1 VVVNG
6 LVRPTGVEASG
17 NPFPAS
23 PSLPVVQM
31 TRPSAWRCPG
41 PLPVGKGHQ
50 SSSISIVNAGRSTVG
65 VIVTVSRT
73 GGATGG
79 AVEANS
85 LSRARL
91 EVRGRS
97 QSVLRLT
104 KEGPAGFAAVSVESD
119 GGGIG
124 VAESIVG
131 GRTIGGPVLVSSPC
145 SLGAAAQGYIAAGS
159 TYLLSNVRL
168 SLYNPDATPAVVN
181 VSVSTGSAMTAPSAF
196 QGLVVPATG
205 LAVLDLRRW
214 VPQRSSVAVTATA
227 VSGDVVVGALE
238 STRASV
244 AVASFSKA
252 ERRIKHLRL
261 IGTSLLVGPEYGLG
275 HWSFALGPSSRRI
288 SSTFSVFNPGSRSVL
303 VSVAPPGRTGAA
315 AALSAEVPG
324 GGVVDFATPI
334 GVGGAAPGTVT
345 VSAHGNAPIVVAR
358 LSTRIGEAAL
368 EELSGTA
375 GTAGP
380 RDDWLLP
387 GAVVTA
393 RFGDVLTL
401 ANPGTRPAIVTVIEL
416 VSRPGATVRLGVV
429 ALRAGAEVALDLG
442 SVLSDAPAFAVELSA
457 TRPILAEQLF
467 TPFKGLTTAA
477 GGIPVGG

>member
-1 VVVNG
+1 
-6 LVRPTGVEASG
+6 
-17 NPFPAS
+17 
-23 PSLPVVQM
+23 M
-31 TRPSAWRCPG
+31 
-41 PLPVGKGHQ
+41 
-50 SSSISIVNAGRSTVG
+50 
-65 VIVTVSRT
+65 
-73 GGATGG
+73 
-79 AVEANS
+79 
-85 LSRARL
+85 
-91 EVRGRS
+91 
-97 QSVLRLT
+97 
-104 KEGPAGFAAVSVESD
+104 
-119 GGGIG
+119 
-124 VAESIVG
+124 
-131 GRTIGGPVLVSSPC
+131 
-145 SLGAAAQGYIAAGS
+145 
-159 TYLLSNVRL
+159 
-168 SLYNPDATPAVVN
+168 
-181 VSVSTGSAMTAPSAF
+181 
-196 QGLVVPATG
+196 
-205 LAVLDLRRW
+205 
-214 VPQRSSVAVTATA
+214 
-227 VSGDVVVGALE
+227 
-238 STRASV
+238 
-244 AVASFSKA
+244 
-252 ERRIKHLRL
+252 
-261 IGTSLLVGPEYGLG
+261 LVGPEYGLG